1 MWVGA
6 DFMATTKRE
15 TCAQLKETYTM
26 ACDVTLHMQ
35 LWWFPAHSV
44 LSHSEKRPADYLWV
58 LPPLSQCDVMLES
71 CVCVA
76 RALSLSAGRDPLTST
91 NYTAKLHMT
100 ERPRRTW
107 WSLTMKNLAKQEYIY
122 KSKPRLKDVSLWKLH
137 MTDSI
142 LRDIKLN
149 IPFPFCSLL
158 SLAKYHSHFI
168 CYICSNQN
176 LFRLSPQMVCQH
188 SRGEVKV
195 NTHT

>member
-15 TCAQLKETYTM
+15 TCAQLEETYTM
-26 ACDVTLHMQ
+26 DSDVTLHMQ

-44 LSHSEKRPADYLWV
+44 LPHSEKRPADYSVRSTSPFPMRCDAGV
-58 LPPLSQCDVMLES
+58 L
-71 CVCVA
+71 CVCSQGPLCERWKRLSHQHQLYSKAPRDWTPLEDLGISHNEEFGKA
-76 RALSLSAGRDPLTST
+76 RI
-91 NYTAKLHMT
+91 H
-100 ERPRRTW
+100 
-107 WSLTMKNLAKQEYIY
+107 Q
-122 KSKPRLKDVSLWKLH
+122 KPRLKDFSLWKLH

-142 LRDIKLN
+142 LQDIKLN

>member
-1 MWVGA
+1 MCSARRNIYHGLWCHPPH
-6 DFMATTKRE
+6 ATLVVSSSF
-15 TCAQLKETYTM
+15 CSFPLWKE
-26 ACDVTLHMQ
+26 APLITL
-35 LWWFPAHSV
+35 WA
-44 LSHSEKRPADYLWV
+44 
-58 LPPLSQCDVMLES
+58 LPPLSQCDVMLEF
-71 CVCVA
+71 CVCAA
-76 RALSLSAGRDPLTST
+76 RALCLSAGRDRLTST

-100 ERPRRTW
+100 ECPRKTW

-122 KSKPRLKDVSLWKLH
+122 KSKPRLKDFSLWKLH

-142 LRDIKLN
+142 LQDIKLN

-188 SRGEVKV
+188 SQGEVKV